1 MLGGDDP
8 LVAGWVEEA
17 ATALNTRL
25 KIAVSVYA
33 GMKRQGIEN
42 GQPALELAQRLASS
56 KRIEFLG
63 FMAYSG
69 GAAHTKGWEARRK
82 RSANDLAGVRETE
95 ELARKSRVPFNI
107 GSGGGATARYH

>member
-1 MLGGDDP
+1 MFVVDDP

-17 ATALNTRL
+17 AAALNTRL

-42 GQPALELAQRLASS
+42 GQPALELAQRIASS
-56 KRIEFLG
+56 KRIEFQG

-82 RSANDLAGVRETE
+82 RSANGNSGAGPKIRPA
-95 ELARKSRVPFNI
+95 LQYRQR
-107 GSGGGATARYH
+107 RLDRHL